1 MRVRELR
8 QRAATLEVYVSSRG
22 NATGERQGA
31 AELLAALAGWDPVLL
46 RRAAVGYADDA
57 YPGVSLLLEAVACAE
72 DEGV

>member
-1 MRVRELR
+1 VSASFDNAPRRSRYTSRPV
-8 QRAATLEVYVSSRG
+8 ATRP
-22 NATGERQGA
+22 GERQGA

-46 RRAAVGYADDA
+46 RRAAVGYADDG